1 LKSIVKASIQYEVSV
16 GMPIAK
22 LYNTA
27 FKVFRTYTSYLQE
40 QSSIANVA
48 DNFEA
53 WTCDRCTS
61 ASEMCEK

>member
-1 LKSIVKASIQYEVSV
+1 
-16 GMPIAK
+16 MPITK
-22 LYNTA
+22 TIQFFYTA
-27 FKVFRTYTSYLQE
+27 FKVFTTYTSYLQE